1 MTLKLSGI
9 LTATTNIVVIGT
21 VVFLLGRPGG
31 AAFEAVKD
39 YREKTQLHKR
49 ISREWNDF
57 IQVGGRIDEGSGPVA
72 LVEFSDYQCPFC
84 KQAHREISTFLT
96 RNPDVGILYRHFPLS
111 IHPAAEGAA
120 RSAICAERQGR
131 FRRMHV
137 RLFETSEWQTDTNW
151 TREAIAAGVV
161 DTLQFKACL
170 HSELT
175 STRLERDKSLGD
187 HLAVSGTPTFV
198 YAKGVRA
205 GIISPEELLE
215 ITKSPR

>member
-1 MTLKLSGI
+1 MKLSGI

-21 VVFLLGRPGG
+21 VAFLLGRPGG
-31 AAFEAVKD
+31 AAFETVKE
-39 YREKTQLHKR
+39 YRAKTQLRKR
-49 ISREWNDF
+49 ISQEWNDF
-57 IQVGGRIDEGSGPVA
+57 IQVGGRIDEGKGPVA

-84 KQAHREISTFLT
+84 KQAHGALSKFLAGH
-96 RNPDVGILYRHFPLS
+96 PDVGILYRHFPLS

-120 RSAICAERQGR
+120 RSAICAEREGR
-131 FRRMHV
+131 FLQMHV

-170 HSELT
+170 RSQLT
-175 STRLERDKSLGD
+175 STRLDRDKSLGAR
-187 HLAVSGTPTFV
+187 LAVSGTPTFV
-198 YAKGVRA
+198 YPKGIRA

-215 ITKSPR
+215 IAKSPH